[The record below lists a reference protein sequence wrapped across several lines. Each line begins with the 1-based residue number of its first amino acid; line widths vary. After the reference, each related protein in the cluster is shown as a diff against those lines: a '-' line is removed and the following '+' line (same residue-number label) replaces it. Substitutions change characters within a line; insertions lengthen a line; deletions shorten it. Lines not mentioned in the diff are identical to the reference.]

1 MTIAW
6 HSTATTALGDIDVA
20 LAQVLRRRWPDTPD
34 EALRAAAL
42 ASWAVQQGHTC
53 LDFERLGRDGALQAL
68 LRDDTRLAPFAP
80 ADWRDAVAA
89 AGFVAVAGDAQQPT
103 PETAVLALEGERLY
117 LRRYREYERDLA
129 GLVRERAAL
138 ADAAPDAQ
146 WLADALRALF
156 PAVDATAIAACV
168 AIARGEPARGEPDPQ
183 ALASALALRQRLTV
197 LCGGPG
203 TGKTY
208 TVVRLLALLA
218 MRSPTARI
226 ALAAPTGKAA
236 TRMTASLQAALPT
249 LAAAIGGRDQGRSH
263 ILESLQLE
271 ATTVHRLLKLGANQV
286 TPRFDARRPLPFD
299 VLVVDECSMLDLP
312 LFTKLLRAVPPD
324 AHLVLVGDPEQLPAV
339 EGGAVLTAL
348 AETREHRPQ
357 GRIQQ
362 EHRPQGG
369 LLQQQAPMQGA
380 FDFDARAEPSSPVG
394 ERVVRLVQAHRFGA
408 GGRIAA
414 LVAATREGDAR
425 AVRAALT
432 ADGEVTWHD
441 AAVSGARTAFEALVR
456 DGYGALRTE
465 SRDDAL
471 AALDRFRV
479 LSALRDG
486 ASGVAGLNDAIQL
499 ALDVRAPE
507 QALHAGQP
515 VLVVANDYDLDLYNG
530 DTGVVLPGDDG
541 ALRIFFRSAT
551 GTPRDV
557 APAQLPAHETGYAMT
572 VHKAQGSEFDEVV
585 LVLPREPHPLLTRE
599 WLYTAVSRAKT
610 KLTVF
615 APFAVIEAA
624 LGRRQSLMSGL
635 ADRLR

>member
-1 MTIAW
+1 
-6 HSTATTALGDIDVA
+6 
-20 LAQVLRRRWPDTPD
+20 
-34 EALRAAAL
+34 
-42 ASWAVQQGHTC
+42 
-53 LDFERLGRDGALQAL
+53 
-68 LRDDTRLAPFAP
+68 
-80 ADWRDAVAA
+80 
-89 AGFVAVAGDAQQPT
+89 
-103 PETAVLALEGERLY
+103 

-129 GLVRERAAL
+129 RLVRERAAL

-156 PAVDATAIAACV
+156 PAVDAKAIAACV
-168 AIARGEPARGEPDPQ
+168 AIARGEPARDAPDPQ

-218 MRSPTARI
+218 MRAPDARI

-236 TRMTASLQAALPT
+236 TRMTASLQAGLPS
-249 LAAAIGGRDQGRSH
+249 LAQAIGRDEGRSH
-263 ILESLQLE
+263 IAEALQLE

-286 TPRFDARRPLPFD
+286 TPRFDERRPLPLD

-312 LFTKLLRAVPPD
+312 LFTKLLRAVPKE

-348 AETREHRPQ
+348 AETGNGRPQ
-357 GRIQQ
+357 SV
-362 EHRPQGG
+362 
-369 LLQQQAPMQGA
+369 LLQESGAPMQGA
-380 FDFDARAEPSSPVG
+380 FDFDARAAPASPVG
-394 ERVVRLVQAHRFGA
+394 ERVVRLVQAHRFGE

-425 AVRAALT
+425 AVRAALG
-432 ADGEVTWHD
+432 AGGEVAWYD
-441 AAVSGARTAFEALVR
+441 APVSGARAAFEALVR
-456 DGYGALRTE
+456 DGYGALRTA
-465 SRDDAL
+465 SRDRAL

-541 ALRIFFRSAT
+541 ALRIFFRTA
-551 GTPRDV
+551 GGAARDV

-585 LVLPREPHPLLTRE
+585 LVLPRESHPLLTRE

-624 LGRRQSLMSGL
+624 LARRQSLMSGL